1 MGIVRAHNQPGCE
14 PRATSGAAGEAP
26 GEASVVTSGGRR
38 SWATVQSRLEE
49 LKTLKE
55 KEQQPVHRNI
65 GPRVAA
71 GHKSLKINGANVAD
85 ADVQLEA

>member
-1 MGIVRAHNQPGCE
+1 MGIVRAHNQPGWE

-26 GEASVVTSGGRR
+26 GEASVVTSGGQCLSRR
-38 SWATVQSRLEE
+38 GA
-49 LKTLKE
+49 
-55 KEQQPVHRNI
+55 PVHRNI

>member
-1 MGIVRAHNQPGCE
+1 MVASIAIALLAYVLLLARRYLFPPLRRLLH
-14 PRATSGAAGEAP
+14 ATAARVAKCWKQCLSRRGA
-26 GEASVVTSGGRR
+26 
-38 SWATVQSRLEE
+38 
-49 LKTLKE
+49 
-55 KEQQPVHRNI
+55 PVHRNI